1 MGEVWLARDLRL
13 PRHVVLKR
21 MHTGD
26 EYAAAVS
33 RLESEAR
40 ALARFSH
47 PHVVTL
53 HDVLTVAEGGES
65 GSGAAG
71 GARSAFWLVME
82 YVSGGSLDRRPPLSP
97 ARAARVGAQVADAL
111 AALHAQGIVHA
122 DIKPANVVVTP
133 EGLAKLTD
141 FGAAYRYGGQET
153 ITPPGMVGYTPDYA
167 APEVVRGH
175 PEPTSDVFSLAALLY
190 DVVTG
195 RPPRPHAGRG
205 IDPYVAERQAA
216 RGEVTLDGD
225 IGPLARILPVMLD
238 PDPSNRPD
246 AGEARRLLE
255 DCAGRQEPLS
265 DREFGVGALE
275 FGAGDGGGP
284 DPVGVGEPAATAE
297 MAAATREL
305 PEGEPEAR
313 GSGPGEGSGAG
324 AGSRRRPGADA
335 GDVGRGSGAGDDLG
349 AGAAADAGV
358 GGGSGIRGAGAGAG
372 AGAGSGSGGPPAGA
386 RAGAGAGSEAG
397 RPGGDADAGSGSDGS
412 PAGARVGVGAGVDG
426 EAGADA
432 DGGAVAGADDG
443 ADGDAGGDA
452 DGDLGIRSGR
462 DPGVP
467 APSRRLSR
475 AFQGRARLTAITAGA
490 AVLLLAAAL
499 LIPRLGSNSGGD
511 DGAGSGDGKV
521 GGSVATSGGRNTASV
536 VGPPRT
542 VDPCALADPTVL
554 KRFGEADLD
563 RDYGNFDRCDVIV
576 DTGDDEPV
584 DVMVHFDTGGG
595 SDLPAPQ
602 RTEGVVRVVKEAEDS
617 DACKRT
623 LLPAGDPDMNISV
636 VAKQDEGDAPLCPMA
651 DAATAKAADVL
662 NEGRIARRSPAPD
675 DSLVNEDACALLGPK
690 DLEAMPGVDA
700 DEPDVRFGGWDCKW
714 ASTTGDLWLEVR
726 FDRGQPPT
734 ADDGSLTRVGGR
746 RAVVQPE
753 AEGPRTCLV
762 RVVHRTYPDA
772 DGNDAVETV
781 NVAVGGDPS
790 GNRLRR
796 LATTF
801 ATEAVDEL
809 RAD

>member
-1 MGEVWLARDLRL
+1 MRLGTTVDGRYRLVRGPLRGGMGEVWLARDLRL

-133 EGLAKLTD
+133 EGLAKLAD

-216 RGEVTLDGD
+216 RGEVALDGD

-255 DCAGRQEPLS
+255 DCAGRQEPLP

-275 FGAGDGGGP
+275 FGAGGGGEGADGDGP
-284 DPVGVGEPAATAE
+284 DPVGVGEPATTAE

-305 PEGEPEAR
+305 PEAEPEAR
-313 GSGPGEGSGAG
+313 GRGSGEGS
-324 AGSRRRPGADA
+324 
-335 GDVGRGSGAGDDLG
+335 
-349 AGAAADAGV
+349 
-358 GGGSGIRGAGAGAG
+358 G

-397 RPGGDADAGSGSDGS
+397 RPGGDADADSGSVGS
-412 PAGARVGVGAGVDG
+412 SAEARAGTGTGVDG

-432 DGGAVAGADDG
+432 DGGTVAGADGGADGGAGGG
-443 ADGDAGGDA
+443 ADGDAGRY
-452 DGDLGIRSGR
+452 LGVRSGR

-475 AFQGRARLTAITAGA
+475 AFQGRARLTAITTGA
-490 AVLLLAAAL
+490 AVLLLTAAL
-499 LIPRLGSNSGGD
+499 LIPRLGSGSGRD
-511 DGAGSGDGKV
+511 DGDGSGDGKA
-521 GGSVATSGGRNTASV
+521 GGSAARSGGKNAASV

-542 VDPCALADPTVL
+542 ADPCALAHPSVL

-762 RVVHRTYPDA
+762 RVVHRTYPDP

-781 NVAVGGDPS
+781 NVTVGGDPS
-790 GNRLRR
+790 GNRLRS

-801 ATEAVDEL
+801 ATEAMAEL